1 MKSLSFTFQVSAH
14 NFLASHGLQQTYL
27 GLRFINQSKAE
38 LFDLPRSSAKQTIL
52 TTQKMSGLCVRSV
65 LITLVPH
72 NVACC
77 FKSLVTMR
85 YIVYW

>member
-27 GLRFINQSKAE
+27 GLRFINQSKQNC
-38 LFDLPRSSAKQTIL
+38 LTCLGRLQSKQF

-65 LITLVPH
+65 LITFVPH

-77 FKSLVTMR
+77 FKSLVIMR